1 MDELTIILLAFLF
14 SLGIAFLGGATEMLL
29 DRKDRKYCLSA
40 LRQTLYEKWPK
51 PTIEIF
57 KYWYKSQISEW
68 SDHVAEIIKDID
80 FREIPLNEYSNFLLQ
95 RVEESNERF
104 IFVSDTLNPDVYC
117 EEKVIK
123 ATGEKTNKGVKFI
136 FLCGRYILTR
146 GRESHDFLNHF
157 LNDRYKATMSFHMR
171 MNRPPALHY
180 KIVDDRLAIIEILH
194 DNKAEKRTIWETE
207 DKGIVELLLKKF
219 ETCINEDQTRQVK
232 DINEYKLVPEFPNE
246 YMKANLKTLKSRGLD
261 KASKNPK
268 EWSKE
273 CLIGEYLMINYIK
286 KTSCSCPN

>member
-1 MDELTIILLAFLF
+1 
-14 SLGIAFLGGATEMLL
+14 
-29 DRKDRKYCLSA
+29 
-40 LRQTLYEKWPK
+40 
-51 PTIEIF
+51 
-57 KYWYKSQISEW
+57 
-68 SDHVAEIIKDID
+68 
-80 FREIPLNEYSNFLLQ
+80 
-95 RVEESNERF
+95 
-104 IFVSDTLNPDVYC
+104 
-117 EEKVIK
+117 
-123 ATGEKTNKGVKFI
+123 
-136 FLCGRYILTR
+136 
-146 GRESHDFLNHF
+146 
-157 LNDRYKATMSFHMR
+157 MR

-180 KIVDDRLAIIEILH
+180 KIVDDRLAIIEVLH